1 MAYYDLDYIANGY
14 FEGDTVTITPSD
26 VIVNITRSF
35 VLNGVD
41 ITSYVTD
48 AEIIRENH
56 KSYSTLSM
64 SMMGYEIDKTFIRNK
79 DIRLVVT
86 IGAMVYS
93 FILFD
98 VDRDYKGAYEI
109 IAKTQGCLLDYPFSP
124 KINDLFSGSGN
135 QIIAELCSEI
145 SHYNALPDFNFYEGS
160 FTMEGSKIEGID
172 SLVAVSG
179 GTYYEVNNHLI
190 FATHFRV
197 DNTLTPK
204 FIFTDAVLTDKVN
217 SDNYSGSPLVN
228 KVVFNANEEDIL
240 SEPLITMVTNEDCSR
255 PYFMF
260 NPTPDN
266 IVNITSNLGT
276 MYFSFKEVL
285 VQETFNAN
293 FLRVN
298 GGIDSIKQI
307 TLNGVVV
314 SDTTYQ
320 FIQGQNVILFDT
332 VLNGIITVT
341 YITKVI
347 QMYQYNG
354 KFDFETRSNIYNVQY
369 LNQIL
374 DISIDVC
381 ADVLDMGGLNNNSIE
396 LVGEGMSLDTPTQF
410 DVIGTINNISF
421 VSNPSAVPAVVNGYY
436 AYGDFDTTFMLTITK
451 QVGLSVQKSFSA
463 TIENLTANYTD
474 AGVDVFGFYTSNDVE
489 ISEAMVGSI
498 ILPLT
503 KYDAGG
509 YYIYY
514 TNQSR
519 FLNLSVTCTYTAIV
533 DRYTIPAVGATNTVR
548 FIDFYND
555 NGVSTFEYPENDE
568 GTCLLPTTRLVD
580 VASLLDTE
588 AHKVAGKI
596 VTYLGTNYTI
606 ASNGTFLVS
615 LTTQAKVIVDT
626 GHIKKGTYITIS
638 TEYAEFA

>member
-1 MAYYDLDYIANGY
+1 MGYYDLGYIATGY
-14 FEGDTVTITPSD
+14 FEGDTTTLTPSD
-26 VIVNITRSF
+26 KIVNITRSF
-35 VLNGVD
+35 MLDGVD

-86 IGAMVYS
+86 IGTMVYS

-98 VDRDYKGAYEI
+98 VDRDYKGKYEI
-109 IAKTQGCLLDYPFSP
+109 IAKTQGCLLDYPFSA

-145 SHYNALPDFNFYEGS
+145 SHYNTLPDFNFYEGS
-160 FTMEGSKIEGID
+160 FTMEGSKLEGVD

-179 GTYYEVNNHLI
+179 GTYYEVNDHLI
-190 FATHFRV
+190 FAEHLRV
-197 DNTLTPK
+197 NPSATPK
-204 FIFTDAVLTDKVN
+204 FIFTDEILTSKVY

-266 IVNITSNLGT
+266 IVNIASNLGT

-298 GGIDSIKQI
+298 GGIDSVKQI

-320 FIQGQNVILFDT
+320 FIQGQNVILFDA

-374 DISIDVC
+374 DVESSKSADENLIVVIVKKGDKLAGLVVDELMGQQEIVIKSLGKYINKCKIIS
-381 ADVLDMGGLNNNSIE
+381 G
-396 LVGEGMSLDTPTQF
+396 
-410 DVIGTINNISF
+410 
-421 VSNPSAVPAVVNGYY
+421 
-436 AYGDFDTTFMLTITK
+436 
-451 QVGLSVQKSFSA
+451 A
-463 TIENLTANYTD
+463 TILGDGEVALILDAN
-474 AGVDVFGFYTSNDVE
+474 AL
-489 ISEAMVGSI
+489 I
-498 ILPLT
+498 
-503 KYDAGG
+503 
-509 YYIYY
+509 
-514 TNQSR
+514 
-519 FLNLSVTCTYTAIV
+519 
-533 DRYTIPAVGATNTVR
+533 
-548 FIDFYND
+548 
-555 NGVSTFEYPENDE
+555 
-568 GTCLLPTTRLVD
+568 
-580 VASLLDTE
+580 
-588 AHKVAGKI
+588 
-596 VTYLGTNYTI
+596 
-606 ASNGTFLVS
+606 
-615 LTTQAKVIVDT
+615 
-626 GHIKKGTYITIS
+626 
-638 TEYAEFA
+638 

>member
-1 MAYYDLDYIANGY
+1 MAYFDLGYTEVGY
-14 FEGDTVTITPSD
+14 FTGETVTVTPSD
-26 VIVNITRSF
+26 TIVNIARSF
-35 VLNGVD
+35 ILDGVD

-56 KSYSTLSM
+56 KAYSTLSM

-86 IGAMVYS
+86 IGTMVYS

-98 VDRDYKGAYEI
+98 VDRDYKGKYEI

-124 KINDLFSGSGN
+124 KINDLYSGTGN
-135 QIIAELCSEI
+135 EIIGVLCAEI
-145 SHYNALPDFNFYEGS
+145 SHYNTLPDFKFNEGS
-160 FTMEGSKIEGID
+160 FTLEGSKLEGVD

-179 GTYYEVNNHLI
+179 GTYYEVNDHLI
-190 FATHFRV
+190 FAEHLRV
-197 DNTLTPK
+197 NPSVTPK
-204 FIFTDAVLTDKVN
+204 FIFTDEILTSKVY

-266 IVNITSNLGT
+266 IANITSNLGT
-276 MYFSFKEVL
+276 MFFSFKEIL
-285 VQETFNAN
+285 VQETFDAN

-307 TLNGVVV
+307 TLNGAVV
-314 SDTTYQ
+314 SDATYQ
-320 FIQGQNVILFDT
+320 FIQGQNVILFDSI
-332 VLNGIITVT
+332 LSGIITVT
-341 YITKVI
+341 YITKVV

-354 KFDFETRSNIYNVQY
+354 KFDFETRSNIYNIQY

-374 DISIDVC
+374 DVSVDVC

-410 DVIGTINNISF
+410 DVIGAVNNISF
-421 VSNPSAVPAVVNGYY
+421 VSNPSAVPTVVNGYY
-436 AYGDFDTTFMLTITK
+436 AYGDFDTTFMQGITIET
-451 QVGLSVQKSFSA
+451 GLSVEKSFSA

-474 AGVDVFGFYTSNDVE
+474 AGVDVFGFYTSNDIE
-489 ISEAMVGSI
+489 ISEAMVGSVV
-498 ILPLT
+498 LPLA

-519 FLNLSVTCTYTAIV
+519 FLNLSVTCTYTAVV
-533 DRYTIPAVGATNTVR
+533 DRYTIPAVGASNTVR
-548 FIDFYND
+548 LIDFYND
-555 NGVSTFEYPENDE
+555 NGVTTFEYPED
-568 GTCLLPTTRLVD
+568 GTCLLPTHRTID
-580 VASLLDTE
+580 VASLLDTV
-588 AHKVAGKI
+588 AHKVAGKT
-596 VTYLGTNYTI
+596 VTYLGTTYTI
-606 ASNGTFLVS
+606 ASNGTFLIY
-615 LTTQAKVIVDT
+615 LTTQQKVVIDT
-626 GHIKKGTYITIS
+626 GHIKRGTYITVD
-638 TEYAEFA
+638 TTYASFA

>member
-1 MAYYDLDYIANGY
+1 MAYDK
-14 FEGDTVTITPSD
+14 
-26 VIVNITRSF
+26 IVNITRSF

-41 ITSYVTD
+41 ISAYVTD

-56 KSYSTLSM
+56 KAYSTLSM
-64 SMMGYEIDKTFIRNK
+64 SMMGYAIPNNYIRNK

-86 IGAMVYS
+86 IGSMVYS
-93 FILFD
+93 FILYD
-98 VDRDYKGAYEI
+98 VDKDHRGAYEI

-124 KINDLFSGSGN
+124 KINELYSGTGN
-135 QIIAELCSEI
+135 EIIAELCADI
-145 SHYNALPDFNFYEGS
+145 SHYNTLPDFKFNEGS
-160 FTMEGSKIEGID
+160 FTLEGSKLEGVD

-179 GTYYEVNNHLI
+179 GTYYEVNDHLI
-190 FATHFRV
+190 FVEHLRV
-197 DNTLTPK
+197 NPSATPK
-204 FIFTDAVLTDKVN
+204 FIFTDEILTSKVY

-276 MYFSFKEVL
+276 MYFSFKEIL

-320 FIQGQNVILFDT
+320 FIQGQNVILFDY

-341 YITKVI
+341 YSSKVI
-347 QMYQYNG
+347 HMYQYNG
-354 KFDFETRSNIYNVQY
+354 KFDFESRSNRYVVQY

-396 LVGEGMSLDTPTQF
+396 LVGESMSLDTPTQF
-410 DVIGTINNISF
+410 DVIGTINNIAF
-421 VSNPSAVPAVVNGYY
+421 VSNPSAVPTMVNGYY
-436 AYGDFDTTFMLTITK
+436 AYGTFNTTFMTGITIE
-451 QVGLSVQKSFSA
+451 VGLSVSKSFSA
-463 TIENLTANYTD
+463 TMENLTANYGG
-474 AGVDVFGFYTSNDVE
+474 AGVDIFGFYTSNDIE

-503 KYDAGG
+503 RYDAGG

-514 TNQSR
+514 TTQSR
-519 FLNLSVTCTYTAIV
+519 FLNLSVTCTYTAVV

-555 NGVSTFEYPENDE
+555 NGVTTFEYPEMDE
-568 GTCLLPTTRLVD
+568 GSCLLPTTRLID
-580 VASLLDTE
+580 VASLLDTV
-588 AHKVAGKI
+588 AHKVAGKT
-596 VTYLGTNYTI
+596 VTYLGTTYTI
-606 ASNGTFLVS
+606 ASNGTFLVY
-615 LTTQAKVIVDT
+615 LTTQAKVVVDC
-626 GHIKKGTYITIS
+626 GHIKKGCYITID
-638 TEYAEFA
+638 TTYAEFS